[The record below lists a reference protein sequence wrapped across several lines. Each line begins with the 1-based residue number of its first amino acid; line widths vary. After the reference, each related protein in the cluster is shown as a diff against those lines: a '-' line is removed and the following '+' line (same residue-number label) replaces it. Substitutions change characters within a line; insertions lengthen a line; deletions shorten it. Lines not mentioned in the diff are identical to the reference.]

1 MSMKIEKTTIPDVLI
16 LTPKIFGDERGF
28 FLESYNQNTLESA
41 GIKME
46 FVQDNHSRSSKGV
59 IRGLHFQKKKPQGKL
74 VRCIQGEIL
83 DVVVDIRFDSPTFG
97 SVLTVK
103 LNQENKKQVLLPPGF
118 AHGFSVLS
126 DTAELLYKVTDF
138 YNPQDEAGIRWDD
151 PELAID
157 WQVINPQ
164 LSKKDQ
170 DLPLFQK
177 GMRFLSQS
185 T

>member
-151 PELAID
+151 PGLAIEWPIED
-157 WQVINPQ
+157 PI
-164 LSKKDQ
+164 LSDRDQ
-170 DLPLFQK
+170 ELPF
-177 GMRFLSQS
+177 R
-185 T
+185 